1 MPSFLNNAPALFVL
15 EALCLTILCRGL
27 RLSFFLSVVLSELV
41 VLAQIF
47 LAEERWSVRRVLF
60 VLCLCNCCALGCFY
74 VTSRLDVREM
84 LPQSVS
90 ADFLVMESRRW
101 GETRLLLLKDERG
114 SKWITVAKGLLT
126 GAEEGDRFHLHAS
139 TRSLR
144 EESQRSNFSPFR
156 YWKAR
161 GVRGELRD
169 VRDIRMLPKLFSI
182 HTIRQSLRL
191 RIQTLPF
198 ICRALTAAVLLG
210 DRDPSISEDF
220 RRWGISHYLAV
231 SGWHV
236 SFAIVLAAIV
246 LNKTRFRFI
255 LASLFLWTY
264 CCISGMSASAVRASI
279 MLQVSLFGAACGIG
293 SSGLNSVGLAGV
305 IMLLHNP
312 WVCYDLGWQ
321 LSVLAAATAI
331 ILQRFKSSWSSLL
344 TSPLMWLIASP
355 LVAPNAGGIFISS
368 LPINAMATALFSFVL
383 LFTVLC
389 SVPLLTGIGLVFP
402 ATCAEQLFRVW
413 AQAADQWVR
422 WIPLALPVNFFPV
435 WLCGGLFFML
445 LALSMKISLWRTVIF
460 ALTGSF
466 MLYLLCV

>member
-47 LAEERWSVRRVLF
+47 LAEERWSVRRVFF
-60 VLCLCNCCALGCFY
+60 VLCLCSFCVLGGFY

-169 VRDIRMLPKLFSI
+169 VRDIRTLPKLFSI

-279 MLQVSLFGAACGIG
+279 MLQVSLFGAACGIQPLEPG
-293 SSGLNSVGLAGV
+293 FARAKIEPHPDRRVQSMSA
-305 IMLLHNP
+305 
-312 WVCYDLGWQ
+312 
-321 LSVLAAATAI
+321 VLDTVQGRIRSAWKYTDNGIRYEIETPVQTEI
-331 ILQRFKSSWSSLL
+331 ILGNEKRVVEK
-344 TSPLMWLIASP
+344 
-355 LVAPNAGGIFISS
+355 GRYIF
-368 LPINAMATALFSFVL
+368 
-383 LFTVLC
+383 
-389 SVPLLTGIGLVFP
+389 G
-402 ATCAEQLFRVW
+402 E
-413 AQAADQWVR
+413 
-422 WIPLALPVNFFPV
+422 
-435 WLCGGLFFML
+435 
-445 LALSMKISLWRTVIF
+445 
-460 ALTGSF
+460 
-466 MLYLLCV
+466 